1 MLKKY
6 SPQGQLQQDIADA
19 QELTEFLQ
27 ELKKRA
33 YERKINNK
41 AEKVSQDL
49 YDMILD
55 NIVLPNGRTIYNL
68 FTRSHS
74 VNKIT
79 GQYFED
85 DLAAVIA
92 SVVNLANPN
101 KKRVTYKN
109 FSFGSFTGTT
119 DLNLVKEADEEI
131 NQEVEQILKTTVEEV
146 EKNKPNFVMG
156 KIDTIV
162 NQNIINFNA
171 EIDIPQK
178 LLNALSNATF
188 SDKSY
193 KSKGWDKNLNK
204 EINLGNTTIHLGNS
218 NPYRAIL
225 GTLSSLNYS
234 KTDSQYI
241 YYGGKNIA
249 FDNDNDPPKEDP
261 QEVKLHIYHLRYIY
275 ELTGAGIIYK
285 DYGTSFKGGAK
296 FLIYNDPKS
305 MEILCVATSQ
315 IVSQLI
321 RSTDFPDNPY
331 GSIGISK
338 TAIRNMSKKQ

>member
-6 SPQGQLQQDIADA
+6 DPQGQLQQDIADA

-27 ELKKRA
+27 KLKRRA

-41 AEKVSQDL
+41 AEEISQDL

-55 NIVLPNGRTIYNL
+55 NIVLPNGRTIANL

-74 VNKIT
+74 INKIT

-92 SVVNLANPN
+92 SVINLANPN

-109 FSFGSFTGTT
+109 FSFGSSVGTT
-119 DLNLVKEADEEI
+119 DIDLVQEFNE
-131 NQEVEQILKTTVEEV
+131 EVEQEIQEDLQKVAEEI
-146 EKNKPNFVMG
+146 EKNKPGFVMG
-156 KIDTIV
+156 KIDTKV
-162 NQNIINFNA
+162 GQKIINFNV
-171 EIDIPQK
+171 EVDIPEK

-188 SDKSY
+188 TDKSY
-193 KSKGWDKNLNK
+193 KSKGWNKNLNK
-204 EINLGNTTIHLGNS
+204 EIDLGNRTIHLGNS

-225 GTLSSLNYS
+225 GTLSTLNYS
-234 KTDSQYI
+234 KIDSQYI
-241 YYGGKNIA
+241 YYGGRNIV
-249 FDNDNDPPKEDP
+249 FENDNDPPKEDP
-261 QEVKLHIYHLRYIY
+261 DEVKLHIYHLRYIY

-285 DYGTSFKGGAK
+285 DYGTAFKGGAK
-296 FLIYNDPKS
+296 FLVYNDPKS
-305 MEILCVATSQ
+305 MDIFCVATSQ

-338 TAIRNMSKKQ
+338 ATIRNMNKKQ